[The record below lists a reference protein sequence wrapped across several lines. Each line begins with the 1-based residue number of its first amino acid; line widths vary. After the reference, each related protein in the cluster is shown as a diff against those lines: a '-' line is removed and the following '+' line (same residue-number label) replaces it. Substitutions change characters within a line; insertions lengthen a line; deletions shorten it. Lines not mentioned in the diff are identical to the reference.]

1 MKIVERQVAI
11 MTSSNLLNKCYH
23 EADGAVVLFDKDVY
37 TPQELWENS
46 QAQINLVSG
55 VKSRQ

>member
-1 MKIVERQVAI
+1 